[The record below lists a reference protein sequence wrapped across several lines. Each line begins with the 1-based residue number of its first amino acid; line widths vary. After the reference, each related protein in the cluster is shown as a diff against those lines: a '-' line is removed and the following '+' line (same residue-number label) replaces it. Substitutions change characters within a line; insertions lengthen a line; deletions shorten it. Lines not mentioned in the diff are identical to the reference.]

1 MSRRWSIFFK
11 PLVEKV
17 QLRSLRGRLTAGI
30 IGFTALGLGGSV
42 FWLGWR
48 MEQILI
54 MTHKQN
60 IQYIAGRF
68 PEDVAR
74 FRESEELRSG
84 LQPATDFLSMG
95 NVLLRVKDSDGQVI
109 STVSPENYP
118 DIEIDRVF
126 DEIPKYVLFPKVQ
139 LIQGRYFVFCS
150 TPLNVQGENLGIV
163 VIAQDIT
170 EDQTMFVMLVR
181 NLLMTSCIV
190 LVVAILGISFYIRGA
205 LQPLR
210 QMSKLAGEISPQN
223 LDQAQLT
230 LQTAPSEVEELAQA
244 CNLMLA
250 RLSETW
256 EQQRQLVGN
265 VSHEL
270 RTPLTIV
277 QGYLHSLLRRGDNLT
292 EPQREALTVA
302 ASEAERTTQLL
313 QDLLDLARAE
323 SGFLHLNISQFI
335 LNDLLEEIVSMSTNI
350 SKREIK
356 LVGMQK
362 LVEIY
367 GDRNRLKQVFIN
379 LIDNALKYS
388 PDHTTVTVE
397 LRQLS
402 RHVEVDIRDQG
413 DGIPLV
419 DQTRI
424 FDRFYRADEARTR
437 SGGSGL
443 GLAIVKTLL
452 TQMGGNIT
460 VSSQPSQGSTFTVT
474 LPLKTQKL

>member
-1 MSRRWSIFFK
+1 MYRRWSNLLK
-11 PLVEKV
+11 PFVEKV

-42 FWLGWR
+42 FWLSWR

-60 IQYIAGRF
+60 IEYIAGRF

-74 FRESEELRSG
+74 FRESEDLRSG

-95 NVLLRVKDSDGQVI
+95 NVLLRVTDNNDQVVA
-109 STVSPENYP
+109 SVSPENYP
-118 DIEIDRVF
+118 DIDVNQVLG
-126 DEIPKYVLFPKVQ
+126 EIPKYVLFPKVQ
-139 LIQGRYFVFCS
+139 MLQGRYFVFCS
-150 TPLNVQGENLGIV
+150 TPLVVQGENLGMVI
-163 VIAQDIT
+163 IAQDIT

-181 NLLMTSCIV
+181 NLLMISAIA
-190 LVVAILGISFYIRGA
+190 LVVAIFGISFYIRRS

-210 QMSKLAGEISPQN
+210 DMSKLAGEISPQN

-230 LQTAPSEVEELAQA
+230 LQTAPLEVEELAQA

-277 QGYLHSLLRRGDNLT
+277 QGYIQSLLRRGDNLT

-335 LNDLLEEIVSMSTNI
+335 LNDLLEEIVAMSMNI

-356 LVGMQK
+356 LIGMQK
-362 LVEIY
+362 LVEIC

-388 PDHTTVTVE
+388 PAHTVVTVE

-402 RHVEVDIRDQG
+402 RYVEVDIRDQG

-419 DQTRI
+419 DQARV

-474 LPLKTQKL
+474 LPLKTKKL

>member
-1 MSRRWSIFFK
+1 M
-11 PLVEKV
+11 

-42 FWLGWR
+42 FWLSWR

-68 PEDVAR
+68 PEDIAR
-74 FRESEELRSG
+74 FRESEDLRSG

-95 NVLLRVKDSDGQVI
+95 NVLLWVKDHDNKLVAS
-109 STVSPENYP
+109 VSPENYP
-118 DIEIDRVF
+118 DLDVDQILA
-126 DEIPKYVLFPKVQ
+126 EIPKYVLFPKVQ

-150 TPLNVQGENLGIV
+150 TPLIVQGENLGMV
-163 VIAQDIT
+163 AIAQDIT
-170 EDQTMFVMLVR
+170 EDQTMLLMLVR
-181 NLLMTSCIV
+181 NLVMISFVVLM
-190 LVVAILGISFYIRGA
+190 VAIVGISLYIRRS

-210 QMSKLAGEISPQN
+210 EMSKMAGEISPAN

-230 LQTAPSEVEELAQA
+230 LQTAPQEVEELAQA
-244 CNLMLA
+244 CNLMLS

-277 QGYLHSLLRRGDNLT
+277 QGYIQSLLRRGDNLT
-292 EPQREALTVA
+292 EAQREALTVA

-323 SGFLHLNISQFI
+323 SGFLHLNIGEFI
-335 LNDLLEEIVSMSTNI
+335 LNDLIEEIVSMSTKI
-350 SKREIK
+350 SKRNIE

-362 LVEIY
+362 LVEIC

-388 PDHTTVTVE
+388 PEHTTVTVE

-402 RHVEVDIRDQG
+402 KHVEVDISDQG
-413 DGIPLV
+413 DGIPLM
-419 DQTRI
+419 DQARI

-443 GLAIVKTLL
+443 GLAIVKTLI

-460 VSSQPSQGSTFTVT
+460 VRSQPQKGSTFTVM
-474 LPLKTQKL
+474 LPLKTKKL